1 VTPQVESP
9 PQLATLADPALDELI
24 PELDVAMIDVD
35 GLNDV
40 LPLAPP
46 KDADSNRPL
55 LIYDRRHPN
64 SPAWSKLATIQHS
77 NLVQFKFQYRTIPED
92 LELLRQFLRTAER
105 SDRSE
110 DPAIRARGILTL
122 FEQHAAVQTD
132 MSAVVKLIDL
142 WVENPNLVMGAE
154 TPPTRSVQVLV
165 NFHTY
170 FDIGTWQTIR
180 LLDCFVCSQ
189 TAWNLLLQVS
199 RYEDPPARD
208 PWMSDQ
214 RADLCACVH
223 PLRSFHGK
231 ESTTAAL
238 LNLEL
243 QLCGPNPRDPSTS
256 DLRHAPSKTDL
267 TWEKVTKPTRE
278 DLFFHNNV
286 WARPDIHWQYTRSTT
301 KQREIHPF
309 APVASWLDAILQAR
323 SIQQKGEQG
332 AILLR
337 KPPTWPESCPF
348 FCLAVF
354 DANVDF
360 FTERSLGQMLDQAL
374 LAKDIYVVTDGEN
387 KPRPFGDVDY
397 RASQLWAN
405 ILGGRAAAETP
416 WPALQ

>member
-1 VTPQVESP
+1 MTPQVESP

-24 PELDVAMIDVD
+24 PELDVAMIDAD
-35 GLNDV
+35 GLDDG
-40 LPLAPP
+40 LSLTQPT
-46 KDADSNRPL
+46 DADNSHPL
-55 LIYDRRHPN
+55 LKYDKGHPN
-64 SPAWSKLATIQHS
+64 SPTWTKLATIQNS
-77 NLVQFKFQYRTIPED
+77 NLVQFKFRYRTVPEN
-92 LELLRQFLRTAER
+92 LGSLRQLLRTA
-105 SDRSE
+105 DRSG
-110 DPAIRARGILTL
+110 DPAICAREVLSL
-122 FEQHAAVQTD
+122 FEHHAAIQTD
-132 MSAVVKLIDL
+132 MAAVSKLAEL
-142 WVENPNLVMGAE
+142 WVEDPTLVMGAE
-154 TPPTRSVQVLV
+154 FLPTRSVQALV

-170 FDIGTWQTIR
+170 FDIETWQTIR

-243 QLCGPNPRDPSTS
+243 QLCGPKPRDPSRADQTH
-256 DLRHAPSKTDL
+256 DLSEMDL
-267 TWEKVTKPTRE
+267 SWEKVAKPTGE
-278 DLFFHNNV
+278 DLFFHKNV
-286 WARPDIHWQYTRSTT
+286 SVWLNIHWQYTRSTT

-309 APVASWLDAILQAR
+309 APVASWLDSIFQAR
-323 SIQQKGEQG
+323 SIKQKGEQG

-337 KPPTWPESCPF
+337 KPPIWPESCPF

-360 FTERSLGQMLDQAL
+360 VTERSLGRMLDQAL
-374 LAKDIYVVTDGEN
+374 LAKDIYVVTDGES
-387 KPRPFGDVDY
+387 KPRPFGDLDY
-397 RASQLWAN
+397 RAGQLWSN
-405 ILGGRAAAETP
+405 ILGGHAAAETP
-416 WPALQ
+416 WPTLQ